1 MAYKIKK
8 PCSDKERIDFIIKYN
23 HNQGLLI
30 EETENFLYALEYDE
44 IMENDLPI
52 KDANFSKKQEQKEK
66 EKIAMLSMTPLDF
79 IKALESIGIPYTT
92 IKQLCE
98 ENEEVDKQLRF
109 CNMVYRGNELLDQ
122 FAKQFGI
129 TSEQLDLLFIS
140 KGN

>member
-1 MAYKIKK
+1 MTNKT
-8 PCSDKERIDFIIKYN
+8 
-23 HNQGLLI
+23 
-30 EETENFLYALEYDE
+30 ETENFLYALEYDE